1 MWKIF
6 YESPAQMETYIWIK
20 ENDKFPMKYLQ
31 FCSLWF
37 IVEVGNSI
45 KNYDKK
51 RNVKPDIFGVITY
64 IKKRS
69 LEF

>member
-1 MWKIF
+1 
-6 YESPAQMETYIWIK
+6 
-20 ENDKFPMKYLQ
+20 MKYLQ